1 MDITTR
7 NMNVEN
13 VNAGQKG
20 FTLIEIIAV
29 LVILGMLAA
38 VAVPKYLS
46 LQQSAAAQTIQA
58 ALGAGISQATLDY
71 SQQLLGGDTSAKAIT
86 DATADLTANYNIIG
100 DFTFGYA
107 AAANGITVTVTG
119 GSDASGL
126 SVWNN
131 MTAAAQAAATKTVN
145 FQ

>member
-1 MDITTR
+1 MDVTTR
-7 NMNVEN
+7 NIDSGAGR
-13 VNAGQKG
+13 AGQKG

-71 SQQLLGGDTSAKAIT
+71 SQQLLSGDTSAVAIT
-86 DATADLTANYNIIG
+86 AAAADLTANYATIG
-100 DFTFGYA
+100 DFTFAYA
-107 AAANGITVTVTG
+107 AAAKGITVTVTG
-119 GSDASGL
+119 GSDASGT

-145 FQ
+145 FE

>member
-7 NMNVEN
+7 NMNVET

-46 LQQSAAAQTIQA
+46 LQQSAAGQAVQA

-71 SQQLLGGDTSAKAIT
+71 SQQLLKGDTSAQAIT
-86 DATADLTANYNIIG
+86 DAATDLGNLYTTIG

-107 AAANGITVTVTG
+107 ATATGITVTVTG
-119 GSDASGL
+119 GVAGTQGATVFSNLGA
-126 SVWNN
+126 
-131 MTAAAQAAATKTVN
+131 TAITSKTVN